1 MTSSSTDRPSGN
13 RRPFAFD
20 TEFSP
25 DGRILRE
32 GTTTRLVYTA
42 EEVAAEVTKAR
53 DATRAE
59 QAAVSQRRI
68 AEATEKLVAAL
79 APVTPRL
86 EADAR
91 ELRRDAVELAV
102 AMVKAV
108 IGPTLEAHALAV
120 IVDGFTRTAA
130 SLPSGPRIRLAV
142 EPSLLEPLA
151 PVLHGAAGRHGL
163 EGRIELV
170 AAGGMRAGD
179 WSLSW
184 EAGAIHADHAA
195 SLEALTDLISR
206 RLAEADAAPLT
217 EKAA

>member
-1 MTSSSTDRPSGN
+1 MTSSSTDRPGAT

-42 EEVAAEVTKAR
+42 EEVAAEVAR
-53 DATRAE
+53 AREATRTE

-79 APVTPRL
+79 APVVPRL

-91 ELRRDAVELAV
+91 ELRRDAVELAT
-102 AMVKAV
+102 AMVRSV
-108 IGPTLEAHALAV
+108 IGPALEAHALAV

-130 SLPSGPRIRLAV
+130 SLPNGPRIRLSV

-170 AAGGMRAGD
+170 AEGGLRRGD
-179 WSLSW
+179 WSLAW
-184 EAGAIHADHAA
+184 EAGAIHADHTA
-195 SLEALTDLISR
+195 SLEALTDLITR
-206 RLAEADAAPLT
+206 RLAEADAAPT